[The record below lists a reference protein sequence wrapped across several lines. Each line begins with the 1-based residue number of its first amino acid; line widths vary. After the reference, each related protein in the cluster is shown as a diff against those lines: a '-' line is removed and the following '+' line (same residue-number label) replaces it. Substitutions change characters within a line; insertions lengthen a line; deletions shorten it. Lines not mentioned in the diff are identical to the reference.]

1 MPFLRFSFSC
11 STSRL
16 TASTATPSASR
27 GELSGNRS
35 SIEGYGWGGRG
46 GRGPGLTVL
55 GDDFESAGAV
65 PLFLGLAF
73 DPEAADVCLAMA
85 WGLDEDELGCRG
97 GFVYTNEAFCLCI

>member
-1 MPFLRFSFSC
+1 
-11 STSRL
+11 
-16 TASTATPSASR
+16 
-27 GELSGNRS
+27 LSGNRS

-65 PLFLGLAF
+65 PLLADFLGLAF